1 MRDALAA
8 VREVLD
14 EMGVTNPSTKAA

>member
-14 EMGVTNPSTKAA
+14 EMGVTNPSTEAA